1 MEVGPGRREQRR
13 GRGGGGEHYLAAS
26 EPLQPSNLNPRRSP
40 NLALTAGPTCTPSE
54 AYGKR
59 SELPTRPAPPAPP
72 PRPGPRLEEGKR
84 LGTQK
89 VKAGQWGGDLM
100 QGSREDLR
108 GGEGSAHGP
117 LARTKGSSLQSGPK
131 GLGTLNTPEQNH
143 PQTPRLAFSSGRTPP
158 LGAAAHPLPNRACF
172 TRPTPKDIKVSY
184 SCYSYSRFRFGRGW
198 GSGDWS

>member
-1 MEVGPGRREQRR
+1 
-13 GRGGGGEHYLAAS
+13 
-26 EPLQPSNLNPRRSP
+26 
-40 NLALTAGPTCTPSE
+40 
-54 AYGKR
+54 
-59 SELPTRPAPPAPP
+59 
-72 PRPGPRLEEGKR
+72 
-84 LGTQK
+84 
-89 VKAGQWGGDLM
+89 M

-117 LARTKGSSLQSGPK
+117 LARTKGYVKPTVGAEGVRDPEH
-131 GLGTLNTPEQNH
+131 PEQNH